1 MKAAILM
8 VTLLTVSNAFA
19 VSSNDSWE
27 TISAKRNLKIEWPSA
42 RMTNGA
48 WTGVDFLCRDGE
60 VLRTK
65 KLIETCTKYKN
76 TQGQNSGIVC
86 VNTTK
91 SFGIVKL
98 EQPSTRC
105 VKYSHSKEQSDVCL
119 KYEDY
124 TYVQPTTF
132 EVDVLKV
139 KNVKNDLYTHAFTK
153 EYTIADCQ

>member
-42 RMTNGA
+42 RMSHGP

-65 KLIETCTKYKN
+65 KLVEKCNKYTNKPGKN
-76 TQGQNSGIVC
+76 GGIVC
-86 VNTTK
+86 SSVSK
-91 SFGIVKL
+91 SFGIVQL

-105 VKYSHSKEQSDVCL
+105 VKYSNSKERGDVCL

-132 EVDVLKV
+132 EVDVLKLTSP
-139 KNVKNDLYTHAFTK
+139 KNDLYKHLFTK
-153 EYTIADCQ
+153 EYTIADCE